1 MITRIVKLPKHDD
14 VLIGRDLAKIFKN
27 GHVYGV
33 SLYFNEIVVSD
44 LGETALPE
52 IPTSIYPNQG
62 STIDSI
68 MVGNPSLVYF
78 TKKEYEDYLKKQ
90 EE

>member
-1 MITRIVKLPKHDD
+1 MITRIVKLPKHDN

-33 SLYFNEIVVSD
+33 TTYFNEIVISD
-44 LGETALPE
+44 LGESALPE
-52 IPTSIYPNQG
+52 IHSGSYPNQG
-62 STIDSI
+62 SEINSI
-68 MVGNPSLVYF
+68 MTGNPALVYF